1 VLPAINLRFIIFIS
15 VLGLTITFSCKTT
28 TKPPSLTLDKLIQD
42 TSTKKIIIDT
52 ADKYIT
58 RVVDVGGDTNV
69 GGHYE
74 FYKNGRLKNYNFI
87 YKTTYDT
94 SKKFIQRF
102 HDSLVFFASY
112 GEAYDSLGHLDS
124 VYKTPLVYKI
134 VNNRKIND
142 TIDFVFYFFA
152 MDKQYKDVIAK
163 TSNNQTFS
171 LKPEKSNPYTN
182 MYCDQIKVPWNGV
195 SKIQVIVYCD
205 YLNKSTGHSE
215 QFNDTTTFDKMRNAV
230 IENGR

>member
-1 VLPAINLRFIIFIS
+1 
-15 VLGLTITFSCKTT
+15 LGLTITFSCKTT
-28 TKPPSLTLDKLIQD
+28 TNPPSLTLDKLIQD

-58 RVVDVGGDTNV
+58 RVLDVGGDTNV

-94 SKKFIQRF
+94 SKEFIQRF

-112 GEAYDSLGHLDS
+112 GESYDSLGHLDS

-142 TIDFVFYFFA
+142 TVDFVFYFFA

-171 LKPEKSNPYTN
+171 LNPMEITV
-182 MYCDQIKVPWNGV
+182 KVYQCF
-195 SKIQVIVYCD
+195 SAKF
-205 YLNKSTGHSE
+205 TARSE
-215 QFNDTTTFDKMRNAV
+215 LL
-230 IENGR
+230 